1 MAVEK
6 MNLVQISGRLQD
18 ENDVILRVA
27 RTGLFHAEQPAADR
41 ESNDAFVPENKENP
55 YKPILAQ
62 FAELG

>member
-41 ESNDAFVPENKENP
+41 V
-55 YKPILAQ
+55 
-62 FAELG
+62 